1 MPGLLFATYDFL
13 LGEYSIIEKYLNPDI
28 PVGFASILVAIS
40 IFCGIQ
46 LIMLGMASKYIG
58 RIFLSQ
64 NNKTTVHYQKELRR
78 RIFLDCM
85 VDTDI
90 LQPAN

>member
-1 MPGLLFATYDFL
+1 LRVSIILGLLFATYDFL

-40 IFCGIQ
+40 IFGGIQ
-46 LIMLGMASKYIG
+46 LIMLGMAGEYIG

-64 NNKTTVHYQKELRR
+64 NNKPQYTIRKSYEE
-78 RIFLDCM
+78 
-85 VDTDI
+85 
-90 LQPAN
+90 